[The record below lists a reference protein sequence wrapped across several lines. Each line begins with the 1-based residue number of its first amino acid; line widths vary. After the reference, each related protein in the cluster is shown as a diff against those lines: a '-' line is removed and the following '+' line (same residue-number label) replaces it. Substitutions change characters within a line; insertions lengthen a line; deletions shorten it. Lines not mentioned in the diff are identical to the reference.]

1 MTLPERREQ
10 TLIRIHSPSSWILI
24 IVDFLRKLITYL
36 CRCIGVFD
44 TVGNLGL
51 PEELT
56 MGSQKMTTIF
66 GFSDKLLGEHIE
78 YAFHALALNETRADF
93 VSMRI
98 LSMCQG
104 LINSA
109 ELCQIR
115 TN

>member
-1 MTLPERREQ
+1 MDAKLAPWTA
-10 TLIRIHSPSSWILI
+10 HDSPGKKRADSDKDTFSVKLDALV
-24 IVDFLRKLITYL
+24 VDFLGKLTTYF

-56 MGSQKMTTIF
+56 MGSQKMTKIF

-93 VSMRI
+93 VSMRVS
-98 LSMCQG
+98 SMCQG
-104 LINSA
+104 
-109 ELCQIR
+109 
-115 TN
+115 